1 MTPVKSV
8 TPIVAVASFDPSAT
22 LVAVMVTTPA
32 AVGAVNVT
40 GFPEVLVVGA
50 NPTAAGTVEVN
61 DHTTPA
67 FVLSLVSVAIAE
79 SVCEVVRPP
88 RRGDTLTVMLDPP
101 EDAVVADAI
110 FEKLLTLPQRRQLA
124 HRSKVVLYITR
135 AKRGL
140 RCAAFSLQ

>member
-50 NPTAAGTVEVN
+50 NPPPLLEPVEVN

-110 FEKLLTLPQRRQLA
+110 FEKLLTF
-124 HRSKVVLYITR
+124 
-135 AKRGL
+135 
-140 RCAAFSLQ
+140 AAASPACT

>member
-40 GFPEVLVVGA
+40 AFPDVLVVGT
-50 NPTAAGTVEVN
+50 NPPPLVDPVEVK

-67 FVLSLVSVAIAE
+67 FVLSLVSVAVTGR
-79 SVCEVVRPP
+79 VCEVVRPP
-88 RRGDTLTVMLDPP
+88 RRGDTLTAMLDPP
-101 EDAVVADAI
+101 
-110 FEKLLTLPQRRQLA
+110 
-124 HRSKVVLYITR
+124 
-135 AKRGL
+135 
-140 RCAAFSLQ
+140 